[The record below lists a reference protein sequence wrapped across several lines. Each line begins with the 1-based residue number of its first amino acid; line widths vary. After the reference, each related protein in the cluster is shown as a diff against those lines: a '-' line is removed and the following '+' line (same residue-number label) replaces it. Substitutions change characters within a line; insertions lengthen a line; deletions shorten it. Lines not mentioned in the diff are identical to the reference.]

1 MSKYRMKS
9 EKSKI
14 EILLTGLLFATLSL
28 FATMIIAAIIAYI
41 GDDPTYKS
49 ELWSFG
55 AMLLSGVIAGYIN
68 AKAKGED
75 STLIAVLS
83 ALALVLILFIIGTIA
98 YGVPSL
104 PTIVNYA
111 IYIGISGISA
121 FFGARKPKRRHR

>member
-1 MSKYRMKS
+1 MSKHGIKS
-9 EKSKI
+9 QKSKI
-14 EILLTGLLFATLSL
+14 EILLTGLLFATIS
-28 FATMIIAAIIAYI
+28 FFSTMIVAALVAYL
-41 GDDPTYKS
+41 GDDPTGKS

-68 AKAKGED
+68 ARVWGD
-75 STLIAVLS
+75 DGLLIAILS
-83 ALALVLILFIIGTIA
+83 ALALVLMLFIIGTIA

>member
-1 MSKYRMKS
+1 MSKHKIKS
-9 EKSKI
+9 QKSKI
-14 EILLTGLLFATLSL
+14 EILLTGLLFATISF
-28 FATMIIAAIIAYI
+28 FAVMIVAALVAYL
-41 GDDPTYKS
+41 GDDPTGKS

-68 AKAKGED
+68 ARVWGD
-75 STLIAVLS
+75 DGLLIAILS
-83 ALALVLILFIIGTIA
+83 ALALVLMLFIIGTLA

-121 FFGARKPKRRHR
+121 LFGARKPKRRHR